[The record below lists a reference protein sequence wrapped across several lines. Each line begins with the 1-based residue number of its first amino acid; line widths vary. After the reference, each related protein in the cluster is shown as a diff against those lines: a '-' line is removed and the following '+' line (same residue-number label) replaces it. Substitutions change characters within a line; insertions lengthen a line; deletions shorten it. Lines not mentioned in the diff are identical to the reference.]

1 MQVTICTYIDFDADD
16 VGRLSNDS
24 QENDAEAV
32 EALLRIRCPQNPG
45 LVDSCGW
52 TVLMA
57 AAGSGALESLKL
69 LVSARADPNKPC
81 TQNGST
87 ATALDPP
94 K

>member
-32 EALLRIRCPQNPG
+32 EAL
-45 LVDSCGW
+45 VDSCGW
-52 TVLMA
+52 TALMA